1 MKIRLRTEAPKERWL
16 SLAEENAGSSLSS
29 VVRLEVSDAI
39 DRNGLP
45 LHANIPSDEDGPDSL
60 PLGLESDKTLNIPT
74 AIIDL
79 YNAIQT
85 TPP

>member
-16 SLAEENAGSSLSS
+16 SLAEENASGGLGS
-29 VVRLEVSDAI
+29 VMGLEVGHAI

-45 LHANIPSDEDGPDSL
+45 LHPDVPAREDSPDRL
-60 PLGLESDKTLNIPT
+60 PLGLERHKTLNIPA

-79 YNAIQT
+79 YNAIQP

>member
-29 VVRLEVSDAI
+29 VVGLEVGHAI

-45 LHANIPSDEDGPDSL
+45 LHPDVPARDDSQDRL
-60 PLGLESDKTLNIPT
+60 PLGLEGDETLNIPT

>member
-16 SLAEENAGSSLSS
+16 SLAEENASRGLGS
-29 VVRLEVSDAI
+29 VVGLEVGHAI

-45 LHANIPSDEDGPDSL
+45 LHPDVPAREDSPDRL
-60 PLGLESDKTLNIPT
+60 PLGLERHKTLNIPA

-85 TPP
+85 MPP

>member
-16 SLAEENAGSSLSS
+16 SLAEENAGSGLGS
-29 VVRLEVSDAI
+29 VMGLEVGHAI

-45 LHANIPSDEDGPDSL
+45 LHPDVPASDDSQDRF
-60 PLGLESDKTLNIPT
+60 PLGLEGNKTLDIPA

-85 TPP
+85 RPP

>member
-16 SLAEENAGSSLSS
+16 SLAEENASSGLSS
-29 VVRLEVSDAI
+29 VMGLEVGHAI

-45 LHANIPSDEDGPDSL
+45 LHANIPASEDGPDSL
-60 PLGLESDKTLNIPT
+60 PLGFERNKTLNIPT

-79 YNAIQT
+79 HNAIQT

>member
-16 SLAEENAGSSLSS
+16 SLAEENAGGGLSS
-29 VVRLEVSDAI
+29 VVGLEVSHSI

-45 LHANIPSDEDGPDSL
+45 LHPDIPTSEDSPDRL
-60 PLGLESDKTLNIPT
+60 PLGFEGYETLNIPA

-85 TPP
+85 RPP

>member
-16 SLAEENAGSSLSS
+16 SLAEENASSGLGS
-29 VVRLEVSDAI
+29 VVGLEVGHAI

-45 LHANIPSDEDGPDSL
+45 LHPDIPTSEDSPDGL
-60 PLGLESDKTLNIPT
+60 PLRLERNKLLNIPA

-85 TPP
+85 RPP

>member
-16 SLAEENAGSSLSS
+16 SLAEEDARRSLSS
-29 VVRLEVSDAI
+29 VMGLEVGHAI

-45 LHANIPSDEDGPDSL
+45 LHANIPACEDGPDSL
-60 PLGLESDKTLNIPT
+60 PLGLEGYETLNIPA

>member
-16 SLAEENAGSSLSS
+16 SLAKEDARRSLSS
-29 VVRLEVSDAI
+29 VMGLEVGHAI

-45 LHANIPSDEDGPDSL
+45 LHPDIPTSDDSPDRL
-60 PLGLESDKTLNIPT
+60 PLGLECYETLNIPA

-79 YNAIQT
+79 YNAIQP

>member
-16 SLAEENAGSSLSS
+16 SLAEENARRSLSS
-29 VVRLEVSDAI
+29 VVRLEMSHAI

-45 LHANIPSDEDGPDSL
+45 LHPDVPAREDSPDRL
-60 PLGLESDKTLNIPT
+60 PLGLERHKTLNIPT

>member
-16 SLAEENAGSSLSS
+16 SLAEENASSGLGSI
-29 VVRLEVSDAI
+29 VRLEMSDAI
-39 DRNGLP
+39 DRCSLP
-45 LHANIPSDEDGPDSL
+45 LHANIPASDDSQDRF
-60 PLGLESDKTLNIPT
+60 PLGLEGNKTLDIPA

-85 TPP
+85 RPP

>member
-1 MKIRLRTEAPKERWL
+1 MKIRLRTEAPKERWP
-16 SLAEENAGSSLSS
+16 SLAEEDEGSGLGS
-29 VVRLEVSDAI
+29 VVRLEVSHAI

-45 LHANIPSDEDGPDSL
+45 LHPDVPAREDSPDRL
-60 PLGLESDKTLNIPT
+60 PLGLERNKTLNIPA

-85 TPP
+85 RPP